1 MDVSIHR
8 GKSVLSPYAAT
19 SLLVVIL
26 AALAGCQSSTTSATP
41 TTSPPYADTEWASVH
56 AGPRNDDYV
65 PLQLAGRFQHEWTAL
80 TGAATPAPVTIG
92 PEGNIYQ
99 TTGQGPGTSTLH
111 AFDRDGTVLWRTA
124 PWTTVADFDSCA
136 VLQAAIVDDAGDL
149 YVSDCNQ
156 FWAFHSD
163 GTVKWTIDLP
173 PPPAGA
179 PFQDGSVTTPIMPF
193 ITAFFTK
200 DGSVGGITL
209 FGDVV
214 IVNRADG
221 ASVAPVINLPGGPA
235 PPTTQVF
242 PPTLWQDGFVDPEII
257 ELTFNVFFAG
267 LIESANTPAV
277 DPASGRIFVTGTDAV
292 MPGVGTLYGLDFT
305 PGTPGQIEI
314 ATTSVIG
321 PGSGSSPALSP
332 DGSAIY
338 VSDDSGSL
346 YSFAA
351 GTGMLNW
358 SLPLAAAPGSA
369 SVGPDGT
376 VYVLA
381 GDLTAVTPDGDI
393 EWVADMTALAEERLP
408 EDPDFSG
415 RFALPNG
422 IPTVTDNALLVPYFV
437 GYSFNIAGADRTIII
452 EQLYLTID
460 IVTGALLQGSE
471 PYLAANGSNEG
482 FAIPLRDGTVLV
494 SSGEFF
500 TTGIM
505 PIASMVNALLPEGF
519 QVLEPV
525 GGLEALSSR
534 P

>member
-1 MDVSIHR
+1 MFAAFC
-8 GKSVLSPYAAT
+8 VLVAA
-19 SLLVVIL
+19 S
-26 AALAGCQSSTTSATP
+26 CEESATQQP
-41 TTSPPYADTEWASVH
+41 ELGPPPYADTEWASVH

-65 PLQLAGRFQHEWTAL
+65 PLQLAGRYQHKWTAL

-111 AFDRDGTVLWRTA
+111 AFDRDGTVLWNTP

-156 FWAFHSD
+156 FWAFRSD
-163 GTVKWTIDLP
+163 STVKWTIDLP

-179 PFQDGSVTTPIMPF
+179 PFQDGSVTTPVMPL

-200 DGSVGGITL
+200 DGSVGGVTI

-235 PPTTQVF
+235 PPTMQTF
-242 PPTLWQDGFVDPEII
+242 PPTLWQGGFLDPDII
-257 ELTFNVFFAG
+257 DLTFNVFFAG

-277 DPASGRIFVTGTDAV
+277 DPESGRIFVTGTDV
-292 MPGVGTLYGLDFT
+292 TPGVGTLYGLDFT
-305 PGTPGQIEI
+305 PGAPGRIEI

-332 DGSAIY
+332 DGSAVY

-346 YSFAA
+346 YSFDA

-393 EWVADMTALAEERLP
+393 EWVSDMTALAEERLP
-408 EDPDFSG
+408 DDPDFSG

-460 IVTGALLQGSE
+460 LGTGALLPGSE

-500 TTGIM
+500 TTGIA
-505 PIASMVNALLPEGF
+505 PIAEAVNELLPDGF

-525 GGLEALSSR
+525 GGLEALSSV
-534 P
+534 PE